1 MLLVIASILPFP
13 YILGTMEAIKTR
25 MSFIVVLCSSY
36 GANKKQKQIF
46 LCPLVYNYNEWL
58 SISSNYQESTNNIFK
73 NAIDYSVSSQFH
85 SILLNSALNRTINT
99 QPAQFVHNFCDSY
112 PYPSIYFTADA
123 IFDKKDR
130 PLSEDIY

>member
-1 MLLVIASILPFP
+1 MQYISIFMKKGYKKKKEKDCWTLLSIFKMLLVIASILPFP

-73 NAIDYSVSSQFH
+73 NAIDYSVFFPVPFYSIKFCSKQNNKYPASSVC
-85 SILLNSALNRTINT
+85 
-99 QPAQFVHNFCDSY
+99 P
-112 PYPSIYFTADA
+112 
-123 IFDKKDR
+123 
-130 PLSEDIY
+130 